1 MIINVLFG
9 QKNVDG
15 TITVRNVH
23 NDQTTSSVPEV
34 YILKTFWASNRNFC
48 CSQNKKKKSIFSIQ
62 TLFKGKVCMGSEN

>member
-34 YILKTFWASNRNFC
+34 YILKTF
-48 CSQNKKKKSIFSIQ
+48 
-62 TLFKGKVCMGSEN
+62 

>member
-23 NDQTTSSVPEV
+23 NDQTTSSVPKV
-34 YILKTFWASNRNFC
+34 YIF
-48 CSQNKKKKSIFSIQ
+48 
-62 TLFKGKVCMGSEN
+62 